1 MVRIISGT
9 CRTSL
14 GLKTSKDKPFNLPPE
29 EEKRFIDRGVAVRVF
44 KEETMEPVATPPVAP
59 NDGGT
64 GVNIT
69 DGDNGMEGEE
79 TASNMDVEQ
88 LKTMK
93 LDQLKQLAE
102 DMGIDTSG
110 LRTKDDYARAIAAVD
125 IAIDGPELTVEDPV
139 E

>member
-1 MVRIISGT
+1 MIKVISGT

-14 GLKTSKDKPFNLPPE
+14 GLKTSRDIPFTLPPKE
-29 EEKRFIDRGVAVRVF
+29 EQRLIDRKVAARVF
-44 KEETMEPVATPPVAP
+44 AEEAMEPVATPPVAP
-59 NDGGT
+59 EGDGT

-69 DGDNGMEGEE
+69 DGENGMEGEE
-79 TASNMDVEQ
+79 TAANLDVEQ

-93 LDQLKQLAE
+93 LDQLKHLAE
-102 DMGIDTSG
+102 GMGIDTTG

-125 IAIDGPELTVEDPV
+125 VAVDGPNLTVEDPV